1 MCLSCTY
8 LIPILCHSPVPCHA
22 HIIRHKTNTTQ
33 TQDNF
38 PLVYDIF
45 RLLAAAFTET
55 VQIHRRPYIL
65 CLSCALL
72 VPILCHTAHRQAH
85 RPAVPIPHSPAD
97 HSPPCLT
104 KLSPNTANILAA
116 SYDRTAKQAAET
128 QTRTT
133 LPLHFTF
140 ILYLSCA
147 FLVFTLCHGIQFHL
161 LQLRQSV
168 TADISCVY
176 LVFTMYL
183 PCAYPVSLSAGKVIC
198 RKYSI

>member
-1 MCLSCTY
+1 M
-8 LIPILCHSPVPCHA
+8 PILYLPYTYPVPLPCPCHA
-22 HIIRHKTNTTQ
+22 QTTQ
-33 TQDNF
+33 AQDNF
-38 PLVYDIF
+38 PFVYDT
-45 RLLAAAFTET
+45 LPTAAFTET

-72 VPILCHTAHRQAH
+72 MPILCHTAHRQAH

-116 SYDRTAKQAAET
+116 SHDRTTQHTAET

-140 ILYLSCA
+140 ILCLSYA

-161 LQLRQSV
+161 LQLNRYV
-168 TADISCVY
+168 AANISCVY
-176 LVFTMYL
+176 PVLIMCL